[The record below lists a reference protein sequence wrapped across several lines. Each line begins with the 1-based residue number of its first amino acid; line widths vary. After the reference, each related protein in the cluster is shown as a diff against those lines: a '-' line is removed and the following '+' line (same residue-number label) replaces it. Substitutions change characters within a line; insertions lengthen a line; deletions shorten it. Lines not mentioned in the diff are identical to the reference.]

1 MTMKLIIFDVNNAAC
16 SLAVCPNGYS
26 LMVDC
31 GSHGDKKCPV
41 DQINFTYK
49 NWLAITPYITN
60 YGTEY
65 PLALLHITHP
75 DDDHV
80 KNAKKIRENLTPYL
94 LHKREHEE
102 FPSDENIHD
111 EYKKYISNKYRGK
124 NPESVNWGFSQNKTF
139 RIPMNTVLGDEE
151 LSEKI
156 KNNSSI
162 LRFIKYGGKKVL
174 FGGDLEKA
182 GWDWLAKNDQDFIDT
197 MKNGIDILIAP
208 HHGHKSGFPTS
219 LFDLTGNVKISILS
233 KASESEKD
241 DTDVSSQY
249 TQYSDGISY
258 KNINDKQQYFAD
270 GILTTRSNGNIF
282 LRIDENGNVNV
293 FTEKASSNHSK
304 L

>member
-1 MTMKLIIFDVNNAAC
+1 MKLIIFDVNNAAC

-31 GSHGDKKCPV
+31 GSHSDKECPV
-41 DQINFTYK
+41 DQINLIYK
-49 NWLAITPYITN
+49 NWLDITPYTAISSGIK
-60 YGTEY
+60 YR
-65 PLALLHITHP
+65 LALLHITHP

-80 KNAKKIRENLTPYL
+80 KNAKKVKEELTPYL
-94 LHKREHEE
+94 ACKREHEE

-111 EYKKYISNKYRGK
+111 EYKKYIDKEYRGK
-124 NPESVNWGFSQNKTF
+124 NPESISWGFSQNKTF
-139 RIPMNTVLGDEE
+139 RIPMHIIFEDED
-151 LSEKI
+151 LFEKV

-162 LRFIKYGGKKVL
+162 LRFIEYGGKKIL

-249 TQYSDGISY
+249 SQYSDGISY
-258 KNINDKQQYFAD
+258 KNLSDKQLYFAE
-270 GILTTRSNGNIF
+270 GTLTTRSNGNIF
-282 LRIDENGNVNV
+282 LKIGEDGNVNV
-293 FTEKASSNHSK
+293 FAEKASPNHSR